1 MLMLERI
8 WNVLFGGLTSA
19 QLGFIAGALG
29 FCWNQISSAVQRRKD
44 AQKVEVDETLQQAV
58 IETANSKEAKKANA
72 TIDKANNIEHATGM
86 DLLEK
91 AVDTAIHLAKSR
103 KINLVKQLGGR
114 DGVKAATQTA
124 FKQVKNILRRDK

>member
-8 WNVLFGGLTSA
+8 WNILFGGLTSA

-44 AQKVEVDETLQQAV
+44 AQKAAVDEALQQAV

-72 TIDKANNIEHATGM
+72 TIDKANDIEYTTGM

-91 AVDTAIHLAKSR
+91 AVDTAIDLAKSR
-103 KINLVKQLGGR
+103 KINLVKELGGR
-114 DGVKAATQTA
+114 NGIKAATQTA

>member
-8 WNVLFGGLTSA
+8 WNILFGGLTAA

-44 AQKVEVDETLQQAV
+44 AQKAAVDEALQQAV

-72 TIDKANNIEHATGM
+72 TIDKANDIEYTTGM

-91 AVDTAIHLAKSR
+91 AVDTAIDLAKSR
-103 KINLVKQLGGR
+103 KINLVKELGGR
-114 DGVKAATQTA
+114 NGIKAATQTA